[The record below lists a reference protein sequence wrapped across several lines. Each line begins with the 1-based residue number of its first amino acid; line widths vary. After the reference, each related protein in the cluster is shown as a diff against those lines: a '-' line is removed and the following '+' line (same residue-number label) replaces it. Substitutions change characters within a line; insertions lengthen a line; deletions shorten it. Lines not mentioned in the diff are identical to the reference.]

1 MLVNVPSH
9 IIVKIEE
16 LRQCLHN
23 LLQSPTLTIGFHHQ
37 VLDETISIFK
47 HGFRF
52 MPVVGASAV
61 VESCLMADRRRESKH
76 ETLQDYLAEND
87 TLAPLIRKAELSR
100 IPISE
105 LLDEDEDLDSKI

>member
-1 MLVNVPSH
+1 
-9 IIVKIEE
+9 
-16 LRQCLHN
+16 
-23 LLQSPTLTIGFHHQ
+23 
-37 VLDETISIFK
+37 
-47 HGFRF
+47 

-76 ETLQDYLAEND
+76 ETLQDYFEEND

-105 LLDEDEDLDSKI
+105 LLDEDEDLDSIIKGKPTRFGKLRNKFAHGDTLEIMTWHKGSTLSYHPKMN